1 MNCNT
6 CYVSPSSFLKVYQ
19 RMLNG
24 ARLALIPDV
33 SVLLE
38 GPDGATSP
46 GPPAPLLAA
55 FLKGFSIQQVE
66 YSAVVEGRTLR
77 TDCSHSDPDRLMA
90 LKRMGIVSDYEKIRT
105 FAVAIVGV
113 GGVGSVTAEMLTRC
127 GIGKLLLF
135 DYDKV
140 ELANM
145 NRLFF
150 QPHQAGLS
158 KVQAAE
164 HTLRNINP
172 DVLFEVHNYNITTV
186 ENFQH
191 FMDRISN
198 GGLEEGKPVDLV
210 LSCVDNFEARMT
222 INTACNELGQTW
234 MESGVSENAVSGH
247 IQLII
252 PGESACFACAPPLVV
267 AANIDE
273 KTLKREGV
281 CAASLPT
288 TMGVVAGILVQNVL
302 KFLLKF
308 GTVSFYLGYN
318 AMQDFFPTMSMK
330 PNPQCDDRNCR
341 KQQEEYKRKEAALP
355 KQDVIQEEEEI
366 IHEDNEWGIELVSEV
381 SEEELKNSSGPVPDL
396 PEGITVAYTVPKQQE
411 DAVPAVT
418 VEDSGESLE
427 ELMAKMKNI
436 KKTPRVYCGQL

>member
-1 MNCNT
+1 MAT
-6 CYVSPSSFLKVYQ
+6 VEELKLRIRELENELIKCKQQ
-19 RMLNG
+19 RSQENLPN
-24 ARLALIPDV
+24 P
-33 SVLLE
+33 VLRAKIE
-38 GPDGATSP
+38 KMSAEVVDSNP
-46 GPPAPLLAA
+46 
-55 FLKGFSIQQVE
+55 
-66 YSAVVEGRTLR
+66 YS
-77 TDCSHSDPDRLMA
+77 RLMA
-90 LKRMGIVSDYEKIRT
+90 LKRMGIVEDYEKIRS
-105 FAVAIVGV
+105 FAVAVVGV

-158 KVQAAE
+158 KVEAAE

-172 DVLFEVHNYNITTV
+172 DVIFETHNYNITTMD
-186 ENFQH
+186 NFTH

-198 GGLEEGKPVDLV
+198 GGLQEGKRVDLV
-210 LSCVDNFEARMT
+210 LSCVDNFEARMA

-252 PGESACFACAPPLVV
+252 PGETACFACAPPLVV

-273 KTLKREGV
+273 KTLKKDGV

-302 KFLLKF
+302 KYLLRF

-330 PNPQCDDRNCR
+330 ANPQCDDRHCR
-341 KQQEEYKRKEAALP
+341 RQQEEYIKKEAEHP
-355 KQDVIQEEEEI
+355 KQEVVEEEEEVV
-366 IHEDNEWGIELVSEV
+366 HEENEWGIELVSEITV
-381 SEEELKNSSGPVPDL
+381 AELQDASGPKPDL
-396 PEGITVAYTVPKQQE
+396 PEGITVAYTIPNKDVKSGE
-411 DAVPAVT
+411 T
-418 VEDSGESLE
+418 VEETDQSLE
-427 ELMAKMKNI
+427 ELMAQMK
-436 KKTPRVYCGQL
+436 KL

>member
-1 MNCNT
+1 MAES
-6 CYVSPSSFLKVYQ
+6 VERLQRRVEELERELAQERSRRAVGGGDGGGGRVRIEKMSPEVVDS
-19 RMLNG
+19 N
-24 ARLALIPDV
+24 P
-33 SVLLE
+33 
-38 GPDGATSP
+38 
-46 GPPAPLLAA
+46 
-55 FLKGFSIQQVE
+55 
-66 YSAVVEGRTLR
+66 YS
-77 TDCSHSDPDRLMA
+77 RLMA

-105 FAVAIVGV
+105 FAIAIVGV

-164 HTLRNINP
+164 YTLRNINP
-172 DVLFEVHNYNITTV
+172 DVLFEIHNYNITTV

-191 FMDRISN
+191 FMDRISY

-302 KFLLKF
+302 KFLLNF

-341 KQQEEYKRKEAALP
+341 KQQEEYKKKVAALP
-355 KQDVIQEEEEI
+355 KQEAAPEEEEI

-396 PEGITVAYTVPKQQE
+396 PEGITVAYTIPKKQE
-411 DAVPAVT
+411 DSVAEVT

-427 ELMAKMKNI
+427 DLMAKMKNM
-436 KKTPRVYCGQL
+436 